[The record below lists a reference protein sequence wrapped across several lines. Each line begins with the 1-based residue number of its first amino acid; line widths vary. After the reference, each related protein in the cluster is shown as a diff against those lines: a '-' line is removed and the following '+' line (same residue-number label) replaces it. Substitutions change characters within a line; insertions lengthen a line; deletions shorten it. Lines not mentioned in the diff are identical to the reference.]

1 MLDTITTVYWF
12 LSVEFWGDYLGRSL
26 IIIEMYHFL
35 ALKFI
40 TVYSPNV
47 AQRYNRV
54 CRDQLKFI
62 TVYSSKCCTKDTTG
76 YVETK
81 I

>member
-40 TVYSPNV
+40 TVYS
-47 AQRYNRV
+47 
-54 CRDQLKFI
+54 
-62 TVYSSKCCTKDTTG
+62 SKCCTKNTTG
-76 YVETK
+76 YVETN
-81 I
+81 